1 MSAAQWKRRNGSC
14 ARFDAATSASATRSL
29 PVPLS
34 PVSSTVTS
42 RGAIR
47 CTSTASFDIA
57 GDVNTNE
64 RDSVSSPDSRSTS
77 AFSRT
82 DSVAR
87 ATTAIISSAS
97 NGFLK

>member
-1 MSAAQWKRRNGSC
+1 VR
-14 ARFDAATSASATRSL
+14 
-29 PVPLS
+29 P
-34 PVSSTVTS
+34 
-42 RGAIR
+42 
-47 CTSTASFDIA
+47 STASFDIA
-57 GDVNTNE
+57 GEVNTSE

-87 ATTAIISSAS
+87 ATTPIMSSAS